1 MKYSIGIILL
11 ILTGCVNKTSS
22 EDFPKVILDPNPTS
36 EMAQQMREM
45 TKKLEAIKIKLE
57 KNETLGKNLLNF
69 ELIHHQQVTDS
80 SFNKPH
86 IEPMSIAY
94 DYAVGEFNKDPS
106 IKNYSSIIN
115 NCSSCHQLSCQGP
128 LVKINKLMIKSL

>member
-22 EDFPKVILDPNPTS
+22 EDSPKVILDPNPTS

-45 TKKLEAIKIKLE
+45 TKELEAIKIKLE
-57 KNETLGKNLLNF
+57 KNETLGENLLNF
-69 ELIHHQQVTDS
+69 KLIHHQQVTDS

>member
-45 TKKLEAIKIKLE
+45 TKELEAIKIKLE
-57 KNETLGKNLLNF
+57 KNKALGENLLNF

>member
-45 TKKLEAIKIKLE
+45 TKELEAIKIKLE
-57 KNETLGKNLLNF
+57 KNETLVENLLNF

-106 IKNYSSIIN
+106 VKNYSSIIN

>member
-45 TKKLEAIKIKLE
+45 TKELEAIKIKLE
-57 KNETLGKNLLNF
+57 KNKTQGKNILNF

-80 SFNKPH
+80 SFNKSH
-86 IEPMSIAY
+86 IELMSIAY

>member
-45 TKKLEAIKIKLE
+45 TKELEAIKIKLE
-57 KNETLGKNLLNF
+57 KNETLEENLLNF
-69 ELIHHQQVTDS
+69 ELIHHQKVTDS

-106 IKNYSSIIN
+106 VKNYSSIIN

>member
-45 TKKLEAIKIKLE
+45 TKELEAIKIKLE
-57 KNETLGKNLLNF
+57 KNEILGENLLNF

>member
-45 TKKLEAIKIKLE
+45 TKELEAIKIKLE
-57 KNETLGKNLLNF
+57 KNEILGENLLNF

-86 IEPMSIAY
+86 IEQMSIAY

>member
-1 MKYSIGIILL
+1 MKYSIGIILF
-11 ILTGCVNKTSS
+11 ILTGCTNKPSL
-22 EDFPKVILDPNPTS
+22 EDSHKVIIDPNPTS

-45 TKKLEAIKIKLE
+45 TEELEAIKIKLE
-57 KNETLGKNLLNF
+57 KNETLGGNLLNF

-106 IKNYSSIIN
+106 VKNYSSIIN

-128 LVKINKLMIKSL
+128 LVKINKLMIKNL

>member
-1 MKYSIGIILL
+1 MKYSIGIILF

-45 TKKLEAIKIKLE
+45 TKELEAIKIKLE
-57 KNETLGKNLLNF
+57 KNETLGGNLLNF

-106 IKNYSSIIN
+106 VKNYSSIIN

-128 LVKINKLMIKSL
+128 LVKINKLMIKNL

>member
-1 MKYSIGIILL
+1 MKYSIGIILF

-45 TKKLEAIKIKLE
+45 TKELEAIKIKLE
-57 KNETLGKNLLNF
+57 KNETLGENLLNF

-94 DYAVGEFNKDPS
+94 DYGVGEFNKDPS
-106 IKNYSSIIN
+106 VKNYSSIIN

-128 LVKINKLMIKSL
+128 LVKINKLMIKNL

>member
-22 EDFPKVILDPNPTS
+22 EDSPKVILDPNPTS

-45 TKKLEAIKIKLE
+45 TKELEAIKIKLE

-69 ELIHHQQVTDS
+69 ELIHQQQVTDS

-128 LVKINKLMIKSL
+128 LVKINKLMIKNL